1 MACSIDLPD
10 PAATE
15 EFGRQLALLLQ
26 PGLVIFLHGPL
37 GAGKTSLC
45 GAIIRALGHSGPVKS
60 PTYTLV
66 EPYLLTCGNVYHF
79 DLYRLADPEEL
90 EWLGARDYFDGSSTC
105 LIEWPER
112 GAGLLPAPDLALT
125 LATAGGG
132 RTLDLSAETARGQA
146 LLARLCALDSRISCA
161 PP

>member
-1 MACSIDLPD
+1 MTCSIELAD

-15 EFGRQLALLLQ
+15 ALGRRLADLLE
-26 PGLVIFLHGPL
+26 PGLVLFLSGPL

-79 DLYRLADPEEL
+79 DLYRLTEPEEL
-90 EWLGARDYFDGSSTC
+90 EWLGARDYFDGSSLC

-112 GAGLLPAPDLALT
+112 GGSLLPPPDLALT
-125 LATAGGG
+125 LRVTDQG
-132 RTLDLSAETARGQA
+132 RTLDASSATTRGQA
-146 LLARLCALDSRISCA
+146 LLDRLCAGT
-161 PP
+161 